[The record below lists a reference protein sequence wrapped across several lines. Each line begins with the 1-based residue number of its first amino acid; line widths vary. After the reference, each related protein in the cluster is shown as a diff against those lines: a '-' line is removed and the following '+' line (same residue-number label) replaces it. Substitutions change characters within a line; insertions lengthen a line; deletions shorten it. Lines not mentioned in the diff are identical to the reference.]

1 MSTITIPANGT
12 TSAPEAIRLP
22 RLERHEIAIPIV
34 GLSPFIP
41 QRWSE
46 KSKSMMRDKQQ
57 SASPIRSKK
66 PPKEPERDAFDST
79 YWVVPGEVPGA
90 PATAFKSEIIG
101 ACRFYDRKTFPMT
114 AAKRSIFVLGEGPE
128 QLVPLVAEWE
138 MREDTP
144 RNADG
149 GTDLR
154 YRNYMYPWSC
164 VLHVAFIATMID
176 AASVVNLVDAA
187 GNGGIGSWRP
197 SSPKSA
203 SGTYGRFQVDTSQ
216 DTVLIKGGN

>member
-1 MSTITIPANGT
+1 MSTIPIPANGT
-12 TSAPEAIRLP
+12 TSTPDTIRLP
-22 RLERHEIAIPIV
+22 RLERHEIAIPIT
-34 GLSPFIP
+34 GLSPYIP

-57 SASPIRSKK
+57 SASPIRAKK
-66 PPKEPERDAFDST
+66 SPKDPVADAHAAT
-79 YWVVPGEVPGA
+79 YWVVDGEVPGA
-90 PATAFKSEIIG
+90 PATAFKAEIIG
-101 ACRFYDRKTFPMT
+101 ACRFYDVKTFPMT
-114 AAKRSIFVLGEGPE
+114 QAKRSIFVLGEGPE

-144 RNADG
+144 RNATG
-149 GTDLR
+149 VVDLR

-164 VLHVAFIATMID
+164 VLRVEFIATMID

-203 SGTYGRFQVDTSQ
+203 SGTYGRFQVDTRR
-216 DTVLIKGGN
+216 DTVLIKGGS